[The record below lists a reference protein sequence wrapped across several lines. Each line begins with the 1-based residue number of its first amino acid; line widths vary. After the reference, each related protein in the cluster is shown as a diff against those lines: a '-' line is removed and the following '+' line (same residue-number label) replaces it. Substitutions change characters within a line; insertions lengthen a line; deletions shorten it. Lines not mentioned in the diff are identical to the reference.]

1 VLKID
6 QLAWHRSMGNVLDTL
21 DQNDFW
27 LRLTRLLTQYLQFD
41 SWVALRFNKQ
51 ERPLVL
57 AEIPL
62 DDGSTDS
69 LFEEYLNGLYLLD
82 PFYIAAT
89 ENRREGLIH
98 LDDVAPDRFK
108 STEYYQRYFR
118 LNIGEDEVQLN
129 CLVDD
134 DAMLCLS
141 LGSHQ
146 RFTPSDMALLGVLS
160 QWAIPLLRQ
169 RWRYE
174 RTALSSPTK
183 PLDTSAD
190 ANTLSAKNFRL
201 SDTTLS
207 ARELEVGHL
216 MLSGYSSKEIARRL
230 GISVETIKVHRKH
243 LYAKLNINSQHE
255 LFSLF
260 MQDTVR
266 EGVSIAATQGA

>member
-1 VLKID
+1 
-6 QLAWHRSMGNVLDTL
+6 MGNLLDTL

-27 LRLTRLLTQYLQFD
+27 LRLTRLLGNYVQFD
-41 SWVALRFNKQ
+41 SWVALRFDQQ

-62 DDGSTDS
+62 DDGTPDS

-82 PFYIAAT
+82 PFFIAAT

-118 LNIGEDEVQLN
+118 LNIGEDEIQLN
-129 CLVDD
+129 CLVNKN
-134 DAMLCLS
+134 ATLCLS

-146 RFTPSDMALLGVLS
+146 RFTPADMALLSVLS

-169 RWRYE
+169 RWRIE
-174 RTALSSPTK
+174 LGRLTK
-183 PLDTSAD
+183 TINTLDTNA
-190 ANTLSAKNFRL
+190 AEAKNFRL
-201 SDTTLS
+201 SDTSLS
-207 ARELEVGHL
+207 TRELEVGRL
-216 MLSGYSSKEIARRL
+216 MLSGYSSKEIARKL

-243 LYAKLNINSQHE
+243 LYSKLSINSQHE

-260 MQDTVR
+260 MKDTVR
-266 EGVSIAATQGA
+266 EGSSNET

>member
-1 VLKID
+1 VLKLD
-6 QLAWHRSMGNVLDTL
+6 QLAWHRAMGNVLDTL

-27 LRLTRLLTQYLQFD
+27 LRLTRLLTQYIQFD

-134 DAMLCLS
+134 DATLCLS

-160 QWAIPLLRQ
+160 QWVVPLLRQ

-174 RTALSSPTK
+174 RGVLGSPAK
-183 PLDTSAD
+183 QLDASA
-190 ANTLSAKNFRL
+190 APHTLNAKNFRL

-266 EGVSIAATQGA
+266 EGAGIAVAQGA

>member
-1 VLKID
+1 MRVLKID
-6 QLAWHRSMGNVLDTL
+6 QLAWHQAIGNVLDTL
-21 DQNDFW
+21 DQSDFW
-27 LRLTRLLTQYLQFD
+27 LRLMRLIAQYVEFD
-41 SWVALRFNKQ
+41 SWVALRFIQ
-51 ERPLVL
+51 QARPLVL

-62 DDGSTDS
+62 EDGSTDS
-69 LFEEYLNGLYLLD
+69 LFAEYLNGLYLLD

-89 ENRREGLIH
+89 EKQREGLVL
-98 LDDVAPDRFK
+98 LDHVAPDRFK

-134 DAMLCLS
+134 GATLCLS

-146 RFTPSDMALLGVLS
+146 RFTPSDIALIGLLS
-160 QWAIPLLRQ
+160 QWVIPLLRQ

-174 RTALSSPTK
+174 RTLLNNTA
-183 PLDTSAD
+183 DTINNIAV
-190 ANTLSAKNFRL
+190 NNGLIAKNFRL

-207 ARELEVGHL
+207 ARELEVGRF
-216 MLSGYSSKEIARRL
+216 MLSGYSSKEIARKL

-243 LYAKLNINSQHE
+243 LYAKLNINSQQE
-255 LFSLF
+255 LFYLF

-266 EGVSIAATQGA
+266 EGADVLP